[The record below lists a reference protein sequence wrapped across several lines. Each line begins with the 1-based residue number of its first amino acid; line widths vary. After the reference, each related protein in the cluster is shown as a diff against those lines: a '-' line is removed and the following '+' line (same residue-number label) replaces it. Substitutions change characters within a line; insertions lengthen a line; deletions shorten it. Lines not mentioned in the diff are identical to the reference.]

1 MLAKVDADVVVGFGG
16 YVALPAYLGA
26 RGRVPIVVHEANAR
40 AGLANRVGA
49 RFAAR
54 VAAAVPGSLPDAEIL
69 GIPLRRSVTELDR
82 PALRAAGPGAVRA
95 ARRRPGAARLRRLAG
110 RAHAQHG
117 GRRRRCPGSCGAGI
131 AVLHAHGKAG
141 TPAAPAPGYV
151 GLPYI
156 DAMDLAYAAADA
168 VLGRC
173 GAMTV
178 AEVSA
183 VGLPAVYV
191 PLPHGNGEQALNAAP
206 VVAAG
211 GGVLVPDAELTGDR
225 VLAELVPLLTDPAR
239 LAAMGAAARRSGHAD
254 AAERLAR
261 LVLDVGRT
269 PQAHQEARR
278 RDRPLHRHRRRRDE
292 RDRPHPARPRRAG
305 HRAPTPGTRPPC
317 SRCGR
322 WARRSHLGHD
332 AGAPARCR
340 PPRVVVSTAIRE
352 SNPELAAARE
362 RGLTVEHRA
371 TALAAL
377 TRGRRLAA
385 VTGTAGKTSTTSM
398 LTVALQH
405 CGLDPSFAIGGDLAA
420 SGSGAH
426 EGTGDIFVA
435 EADES
440 DASFLAFSPEV
451 AIVTNVEADHL
462 DHYGSP
468 AAYVAAFDEFLGR
481 IAPGGTLVTC
491 VDDPGAAA
499 LADDRPRPRD
509 PRAHLRAG
517 RGGRRAARRVPAR
530 RARRPHRR
538 STSTGPSTGC
548 GCPSPASTWRSTR
561 WPRCWP
567 AWRSAPRPEGLL
579 EGLAGFD
586 GVRRRF
592 EFRGRAAGVA
602 VYDDYAHHPTKVA
615 AQLRAARDVAG
626 AGRVVVAF
634 QPHLYSRTREFAR
647 EFGAALGLADEV
659 VVLDVYGARE
669 DPEPGVSGALVAEN
683 VPLLAR
689 ARALRAAL
697 GRGARGGRGHGAL
710 RRPGDHDG
718 RGRRHG
724 ARARD
729 PAGAVAMTRIG
740 ARPARPASGRR
751 RRSTAA
757 AGSRRAVVRSS
768 CCSARWRSSCASCC
782 TTRGLLDVQG
792 VQVEGIS
799 TLPETDV
806 VGAAAVP
813 IGAPLASIDISGRRE
828 PRRAGAR
835 RRQPRWCAVAGRTRS
850 R

>member
-1 MLAKVDADVVVGFGG
+1 M
-16 YVALPAYLGA
+16 
-26 RGRVPIVVHEANAR
+26 
-40 AGLANRVGA
+40 
-49 RFAAR
+49 
-54 VAAAVPGSLPDAEIL
+54 
-69 GIPLRRSVTELDR
+69 
-82 PALRAAGPGAVRA
+82 
-95 ARRRPGAARLRRLAG
+95 
-110 RAHAQHG
+110 
-117 GRRRRCPGSCGAGI
+117 
-131 AVLHAHGKAG
+131 LHAHGKAG
-141 TPAAPAPGYV
+141 TPAGPAAGYV

-211 GGVLVPDAELTGDR
+211 GGVLVPDAELTGER
-225 VLAELVPLLTDPAR
+225 VLRRARAAAHRSGPAR
-239 LAAMGAAARRSGHAD
+239 GD
-254 AAERLAR
+254 
-261 LVLDVGRT
+261 GRGG
-269 PQAHQEARR
+269 PPLRARR
-278 RDRPLHRHRRRRDE
+278 RRRTTRPPRARRGSHAQEHAQEHRRRGGVTVHFIGIGGAGMSGIARILLARGE
-292 RDRPHPARPRRAG
+292 RVTGSDARESAAVLALRALG
-305 HRAPTPGTRPPC
+305 AEVHI
-317 SRCGR
+317 
-322 WARRSHLGHD
+322 GHD
-332 AGAPARCR
+332 PAHLPE
-340 PPRVVVSTAIRE
+340 PPATVVVSTAIRE

-362 RGLTVEHRA
+362 RGLTVEHRS

-405 CGLDPSFAIGGDLAA
+405 CGLDPSFAIGGDLAT

-435 EADES
+435 RPTRATRPS
-440 DASFLAFSPEV
+440 WRSRRRSRSSRTSRPTTSTTTAAPPPTSPRSTSSSAASC
-451 AIVTNVEADHL
+451 
-462 DHYGSP
+462 P
-468 AAYVAAFDEFLGR
+468 AAR
-481 IAPGGTLVTC
+481 SSTC

-499 LADDRPRPRD
+499 LADTARGRGIRVRTYGRAEGGDVDARLVAFRPDGAGARIVAVPRRRARAPAAAARPR
-509 PRAHLRAG
+509 RAHGAQRAG
-517 RGGRRAARRVPAR
+517 RAAGR
-530 RARRPHRR
+530 
-538 STSTGPSTGC
+538 
-548 GCPSPASTWRSTR
+548 
-561 WPRCWP
+561 
-567 AWRSAPRPEGLL
+567 AWRSGAPAEGLL

-683 VPLLAR
+683 VPLSPEHVRFVPRWAEV
-689 ARALRAAL
+689 
-697 GRGARGGRGHGAL
+697 
-710 RRPGDHDG
+710 P
-718 RGRRHG
+718 
-724 ARARD
+724 
-729 PAGAVAMTRIG
+729 
-740 ARPARPASGRR
+740 
-751 RRSTAA
+751 
-757 AGSRRAVVRSS
+757 AVVAGMARSGDLVITMG
-768 CCSARWRSSCASCC
+768 AGDVTVLAPEI
-782 TTRGLLDVQG
+782 LL
-792 VQVEGIS
+792 E
-799 TLPETDV
+799 L
-806 VGAAAVP
+806 
-813 IGAPLASIDISGRRE
+813 
-828 PRRAGAR
+828 
-835 RRQPRWCAVAGRTRS
+835 S